1 MTTSVKGSKTEGHEK
16 MNRPESE
23 GLTLQT
29 GDALVVVDVQ
39 NDFLPGGSLAVEG
52 GDKIIAPFNRYLE
65 AAQANEIGDVPESA
79 G

>member
-1 MTTSVKGSKTEGHEK
+1 VKGSKTEGHEK

-39 NDFLPGGSLAVEG
+39 NDFL
-52 GDKIIAPFNRYLE
+52 K
-65 AAQANEIGDVPESA
+65 IGDVLKAPVKA
-79 G
+79 GME

>member
-39 NDFLPGGSLAVEG
+39 NDFL
-52 GDKIIAPFNRYLE
+52 K
-65 AAQANEIGDVPESA
+65 IGDVLKAPVKTGME
-79 G
+79 

>member
-1 MTTSVKGSKTEGHEK
+1 

-39 NDFLPGGSLAVEG
+39 NDFLPGGNLAVEG

-65 AAQANEIGDVPESA
+65 AAHKEVKGDVLEFVDLLFH
-79 G
+79 